1 MNKNKQNNAN
11 KMYEEFTK
19 NAKPE
24 DQEKIAENLD
34 SVNKGALAK
43 IWDKVKK
50 LWAIVKNPKIS
61 FVEKIPAIGALLYAV
76 SPLDVIPDAIL
87 CIGFIDDAFVVTLA
101 LAGLGHLLV
110 KYVDIIFPDD
120 ENETLA

>member
-1 MNKNKQNNAN
+1 MNKNEENNAN

-24 DQEKIAENLD
+24 DQEKIAESLD

-43 IWDKVKK
+43 IWDKVKQ
-50 LWAIVKNPKIS
+50 LWAIVKNPKIP
-61 FVEKIPAIGALLYAV
+61 FVEKVPAIGALLYAV
-76 SPLDVIPDAIL
+76 SPLDVIPDAIPG
-87 CIGFIDDAFVVTLA
+87 IGFVDDAFVVTLA

-120 ENETLA
+120 ETEKLG